1 MKKLCISLS
10 VVVLLFSAC
19 ATHTHTIGDGPQT
32 GLTETARQYYVLFGL
47 VPLNKVDTNAMI
59 DGASDYRLETGMQ
72 GIDILI
78 QAAAGL
84 IIPTTISSRTVKVT
98 K

>member
-1 MKKLCISLS
+1 
-10 VVVLLFSAC
+10 
-19 ATHTHTIGDGPQT
+19 
-32 GLTETARQYYVLFGL
+32 
-47 VPLNKVDTNAMI
+47 MI

>member
-10 VVVLLFSAC
+10 VVVLLLSAC
-19 ATHTHTIGDGPQT
+19 AHTHTIGDGPQT
-32 GLTETARQYYVLFGL
+32 GLTETARQYYILFGL
-47 VPLNKVDTNAMI
+47 IPLNKVDTNAMI
-59 DGASDYRLETGMQ
+59 DGASDYRLETGVQ
-72 GIDILI
+72 GMDILI
-78 QAAAGL
+78 QSVAGL